1 MAIGRTE
8 FVNRVQSK
16 INEIVQN
23 LALIMY
29 TDSSDM
35 VKSHWKLDLTAPLID
50 LAVTN
55 LRCRNSEKARKAAI
69 LQAYDRED
77 VLKAMRKYGMCCLKF
92 LDEKIETEEDWFVSV
107 NEELNQHLLKF
118 ADFCARG
125 LVSELRNYVNSL

>member
-16 INEIVQN
+16 IDEIVQN

-29 TDSSDM
+29 SGSSDM
-35 VKSHWKLDLTAPLID
+35 VKLHWKLDLTAPLLD
-50 LAVTN
+50 LMATN
-55 LRCRNSEKARKAAI
+55 LRRRNNEKARKAAI

-92 LDEKIETEEDWFVSV
+92 LDEKIETEEDWFISV

-118 ADFCARG
+118 ADFCAK
-125 LVSELRNYVNSL
+125 VQIKELRNYIKNL